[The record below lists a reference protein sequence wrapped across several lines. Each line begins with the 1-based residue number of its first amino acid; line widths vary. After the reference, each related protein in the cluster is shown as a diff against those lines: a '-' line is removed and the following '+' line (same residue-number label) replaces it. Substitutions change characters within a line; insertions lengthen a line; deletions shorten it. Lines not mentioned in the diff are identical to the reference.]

1 MSGLPENGGLLPGW
15 LPLGCRV
22 RCRGF
27 PCLDTGKASKSGIFY
42 DLSLSSAT
50 KATRFFKKI
59 HKVRFTGQT
68 VVYRFLEVRCRTSLP
83 VLSSGL
89 SLYGGSLWKKAKI
102 RRIKSVSW
110 WCGSFPGRSPCGK
123 PLSSSLSARP
133 ANTSRN
139 GGISGKWQKKLRKN
153 G

>member
-1 MSGLPENGGLLPGW
+1 MVATWLPGS
-15 LPLGCRV
+15 LP
-22 RCRGF
+22 
-27 PCLDTGKASKSGIFY
+27 GIFRSGY
-42 DLSLSSAT
+42 GKSQYLKDILIVYLSSAT
-50 KATRFFKKI
+50 KATKFFKKI

-83 VLSSGL
+83 VLPSGL
-89 SLYGGSLWKKAKI
+89 SLYGGSLWKKANSKK
-102 RRIKSVSW
+102 IKSVLW
-110 WCGSFPGRSPCGK
+110 WCGSSPGRSPCGK

-139 GGISGKWQKKLRKN
+139 GVISGKWQKKLRKN

>member
-1 MSGLPENGGLLPGW
+1 MVATWLPGS
-15 LPLGCRV
+15 LP
-22 RCRGF
+22 
-27 PCLDTGKASKSGIFY
+27 GIFRSGY
-42 DLSLSSAT
+42 GKSQYLKDILIVYLSPAT

-68 VVYRFLEVRCRTSLP
+68 VVYRFSEVRCRTSLP
-83 VLSSGL
+83 VLPSGL
-89 SLYGGSLWKKAKI
+89 SLYGGSLWKKANSKK
-102 RRIKSVSW
+102 IKSVLW
-110 WCGSFPGRSPCGK
+110 WCGSSPGRSPCGK

-139 GGISGKWQKKLRKN
+139 GWNSGKWPKTLRKN